1 MLPCHSDRCRRR
13 LCQTLHLRIKLQ
25 SSSQKL
31 NRSLIQQELPQQQ
44 QHQQQQEQQEQQQRT

>member
-25 SSSQKL
+25 NSSQKL
-31 NRSLIQQELPQQQ
+31 NRSLIQRELPQQQ
-44 QHQQQQEQQEQQQRT
+44 QQQEQQQQQQQRT